1 MESNVTSRFDGF
13 NSHSQIVMQ
22 CHPMLASV
30 RCSSRSRSLFRRIFA
45 TQKSLF
51 VLGILQHPE
60 FSSVC
65 ISTRCPCQKQPFTK
79 IHVLYFL
86 STKSGCP
93 GNRLW
98 FNLYRKPLFHKPR
111 RTINSGFVSFE
122 WIEAIFLCRCCGV
135 RWSIG

>member
-60 FSSVC
+60 FSNTFR
-65 ISTRCPCQKQPFTK
+65 STKWPCQKHPFTK

-86 STKSGCP
+86 STKSYNETLSSTTHVAQSFPASCP
-93 GNRLW
+93 SNGSPPYSCAVVL
-98 FNLYRKPLFHKPR
+98 PR
-111 RTINSGFVSFE
+111 VYP
-122 WIEAIFLCRCCGV
+122 
-135 RWSIG
+135 SIPISY